1 MLYESDQDNEYLEHY
16 GVPGQKWGVI
26 TKEYQKVGYDHRY
39 DHTQFKNRQS
49 QAVTKIKR
57 QRMARDYQMRRNREK
72 AYRLGQ
78 SVGDNFFYK
87 ARYNQKKK
95 EQEEYRRAHP
105 KKDIIEK
112 SVEKVTDHFGLKEY
126 SKVASDFIKDQAKNA
141 AMGQIMKLAN
151 KGPTEIKGSKAIGK
165 ILSKPVG
172 LVSKQ
177 IAKGAAIAEKAITPK
192 NLIKNGAKFIGKTA
206 KVVAWDTPKTI
217 GRGFRWLQRGGYQKI
232 RSHAQAIRN
241 GAHLIAKHARK
252 ATSFL
257 AGITSKASTVGN
269 SAVIKGRTFVQAG
282 SKMMIRLLS
291 KMRR

>member
-1 MLYESDQDNEYLEHY
+1 MLYESDQDNKYLQHY

-49 QAVTKIKR
+49 QAVSKMKR
-57 QRMARDYQMRRNREK
+57 RKLAQEYERRVYRERAR
-72 AYRLGQ
+72 RLGQ
-78 SVGDNFFYK
+78 DVGDNFFYK

-105 KKDIIEK
+105 KKDIVEK
-112 SVEKVTDHFGLKEY
+112 NVEKVADHFGLKEY

-141 AMGQIMKLAN
+141 AIGEIMKLAN

-172 LVSKQ
+172 VASEHL
-177 IAKGAAIAEKAITPK
+177 AKGAAIAEKLITPK
-192 NLIKNGAKFIGKTA
+192 NVIKNGAKFIGKTA
-206 KVVAWDTPKTI
+206 KVVAWDAPKTV

-232 RSHAQAIRN
+232 RSHAQSIRN

-257 AGITSKASTVGN
+257 ANVTSKVGTAGN

-282 SKMMIRLLS
+282 SKMMIKLLS
-291 KMRR
+291 KIRR